1 MSALHSTKVTDG
13 SIEGLQGAEHRRR
26 QPTNGRQGKRPAFG
40 AAYMVGWIRQFAHAI
55 EASCWR
61 FHRFVQR
68 NQSSKRRRAAE
79 TLDFG
84 R

>member
-1 MSALHSTKVTDG
+1 MSERRWTRVKDR
-13 SIEGLQGAEHRRR
+13 SIEGLRGSECQRSTPA
-26 QPTNGRQGKRPAFG
+26 NGRQGKRPAFG
-40 AAYMVGWIRQFAHAI
+40 AAYMVGWIEQFAHTL

-68 NQSSKRRRAAE
+68 NQSPKRHRAAE
-79 TLDFG
+79 SLDFG

>member
-1 MSALHSTKVTDG
+1 MSDRRWTRVKDR
-13 SIEGLQGAEHRRR
+13 SIEGLRGAEHRRR

-40 AAYMVGWIRQFAHAI
+40 AAYVVGWIEQFAHTL

-68 NQSSKRRRAAE
+68 NQSSNRRRAAE
-79 TLDFG
+79 SLDFG

>member
-1 MSALHSTKVTDG
+1 MSDHRWTAVKDR
-13 SIEGLQGAEHRRR
+13 SIEGLRGSECRSRK
-26 QPTNGRQGKRPAFG
+26 PTNGRQGKRPAFG

>member
-1 MSALHSTKVTDG
+1 MSDRRWTRVKDR
-13 SIEGLQGAEHRRR
+13 SIEGLRGAEHRRR